1 MWPIES
7 HGLSPMSIHRKW
19 KKSWKFNILHL
30 QVCVEK
36 NLIPKPRVWVPDPSL
51 VQLKLRILYIFQKNG
66 RLYDMLMT
74 FFFQMRI
81 GYESSFLTRTNFTKK
96 LRVFPLKKVGNHAS
110 LAQTI
115 FRWRKRWLCRR
126 WFSDMAGLQLTKKSV
141 FLNILGEMK

>member
-19 KKSWKFNILHL
+19 KKSWKFNILHHTSL
-30 QVCVEK
+30 CWKKPHSETQSMGTRPFTGSIK
-36 NLIPKPRVWVPDPSL
+36 TTYFIYFPKKWEIIWYADD
-51 VQLKLRILYIFQKNG
+51 I
-66 RLYDMLMT
+66 
-74 FFFQMRI
+74 FFQMRI
-81 GYESSFLTRTNFTKK
+81 RYESSFLTRTNFTKK

-126 WFSDMAGLQLTKKSV
+126 WFSDMAGLHLLTQEIG
-141 FLNILGEMK
+141 FF